1 MSGRI
6 VKLQNKN
13 VLNPFDPSGDTELNL
28 FPVSVIKGIYDEDN
42 LRLDRALQKIAV
54 YNVSLGDVKSGTTTQ
69 YDAISNA
76 IEAVYIEA
84 TNKSTLA
91 KINPGS
97 LISFLDKD
105 NKYELWQY
113 NSALTDETSIK
124 NADNWVKLESSGDLS
139 DVVKRIVALE
149 ADNTTNKANITTLFS
164 TCASLSQAITDI
176 KVDIANL
183 KTECQKLEDSKVDK
197 YSTSHYYNITS
208 SKYSYTLQR
217 IVSVPDNDGIYGTI
231 EMSFSGRSGYSIYN
245 DLLFMNANE
254 SQKVI
259 SLVTDLFYTI
269 TEMIDSKQ
277 YVTLCAINQFNPR
290 NSFQFN
296 IDISK
301 YSSAYNKTIEIT
313 GDDRPDKSFIWY
325 DDTNSTNRNL
335 NLSDVTSA
343 IAAGDYTKYLS
354 YKKGLVIKSS
364 FATSD
369 LNPVDAC
376 TLTIT
381 SADDTNGYKGA
392 DFVQYKDFIVKWDI
406 SSNGG
411 LSKIKLLSHTTTST
425 DELGNTTSST
435 SYYDTSKIYRISPTK
450 TMSNFILVGPADATN
465 TALNDNVVLIDYE
478 SIIPAGSI
486 ITLTPPASST
496 ETWLIDV
503 KTPDIYAKENS
514 IVVSQDTEGKS
525 AIGRDVR
532 KTTFKTS
539 YDTYDKLETY
549 LKTRLTDSR
558 KYIPIIKIP
567 FDGKSLHCH
576 FGLSMSIAFPSMDP
590 QFSGDLFLNVN
601 KSDFYSE
608 TCAPYIRFNFVGH
621 LDKTNI
627 LSLDDDVIA
636 NIAVMFADKDDNF
649 LTSNDITSDVKYAYI
664 CLLDFLY
671 NSTTGTLSNY
681 ITEGSISL
689 YDVPDGTITANESTE
704 STDLMYGIKGLKS
717 LTYINQ
723 FPMYASCFCSDYYIN
738 KILTQCNNLETTKQ
752 DKLTFDTTPTKDST
766 NPVTSGG
773 LKTALDA
780 ITLTAG
786 SGIQID
792 SNRINYKVF
801 NNTYT
806 VNNDNGEITLVTG
819 TTLPVYYY
827 SKVLTI
833 AFKEEGSTAAY
844 GATFIVGASN
854 WSTVNENK
862 LGIYQMFFS
871 YHTESAGVDHA
882 VMNTI
887 SGYDDKT
894 LFAYT
899 VDQVTKSDATELDKN
914 GAYDI
919 VNVYIRA
926 TVDTLTPD
934 GKGGYKTTYQNPSTN
949 ITVLNQSFHGR
960 LGGVVSNNVITY
972 LNSDYIWYG
981 VEKDYVN
988 SNTNSNWYTS
998 SSNTA
1003 ALSLQ
1008 SWTTTKPVGTYTF
1021 TKIPGYEI
1029 KDYNEQVQFKMY
1041 QFDTTPTAG
1050 STNPVTSDGISA
1062 VLKKKCSIV
1071 SEITVV
1077 EQLNLSNP
1085 VDRGIYIIKKIDS
1098 TSTTPEYGSTD
1109 SFGGSCLLPHLAIY
1123 YKDSD
1128 GIFKHAHLPIGDTKS
1143 YTSITI
1149 SSNILTLTKNDGSV
1163 ETITLP
1169 SVQSAQSDWSTTD
1182 TSDDSYILN
1191 KPTKLSSFDNDSG
1204 YDTVSSVNSKLASCL
1219 PLAGGTL
1226 TGDLIFSDSKNALK
1240 GIYGSTGNNDAWR
1253 LIGGSTETDTGWLE
1267 LASSNG
1273 GKEPIYV
1280 RQYASNAY
1288 GLFGNRVRSAT
1299 LLDRYGNTS
1308 FPGTV
1313 TASAFSGNA
1322 SSATKL
1328 ATARSITLSGN
1339 TNGTATFDG
1348 SDNITIA
1355 TSTDHAL
1362 SASLDGSG
1370 HDIESTYATKTELSS
1385 YLPLTGNAATA
1396 TKATQDGSGNVI
1408 TSTYLSVLGG
1418 SLHGPL
1424 MWNAGSLPTATSLS
1438 YILGVDS
1445 FAEGGTTRWCNASS
1459 VTVGQSY
1466 SSNFIKSNTWN
1477 WSGVGPQGTGTTVR
1491 KIASITDMSYLEI
1504 DGGTSVGTEGTKGI
1518 VKIIITYIDGIII
1531 SNNSTTNTNFG
1542 YVITSKTIGNNGKVN
1557 IDLYLQERDDLNY
1570 YNIFVSKLVG
1580 SSISFE
1586 SPSIAA
1592 VTAPSGYVAIS

>member
-76 IEAVYIEA
+76 IEAVYLEA

-124 NADNWVKLESSGDLS
+124 NADNWVKLVSSGDLS
-139 DVVKRIVALE
+139 NVVKRIVALE

-245 DLLFMNANE
+245 DLLFMNTDE

-277 YVTLCAINQFNPR
+277 YVTLCAINQYNPR
-290 NSFQFN
+290 NPFQFN

-313 GDDRPDKSFIWY
+313 GDNRPDKSFIWY

-465 TALNDNVVLIDYE
+465 TASNDNVVLIDYE

-539 YDTYDKLETY
+539 YDTYDKLKTY
-549 LKTRLTDSR
+549 LKTRLTDSG

-576 FGLSMSIAFPSMDP
+576 FGLSMSIAFASMDP

-601 KSDFYSE
+601 KSDFCSE
-608 TCAPYIRFNFVGH
+608 THSSYIRFNFIGH
-621 LDKTNI
+621 ISKTYI
-627 LSLDDDVIA
+627 SSTADDVIM

-649 LTSNDITSDVKYAYI
+649 LTTLNNITSDVKYAYI
-664 CLLDFLY
+664 CLLGFSY
-671 NSTTGTLSNY
+671 NSTTDSLSNY

-717 LTYINQ
+717 LTDINQ

-738 KILTQCNNLETTKQ
+738 KILTQCNNLETSKQ
-752 DKLTFDTTPTKDST
+752 DKLTFDVTPTKDST

-801 NNTYT
+801 NNAYT
-806 VNNDNGEITLVTG
+806 VNNDNNEITLLTG

-833 AFKEEGSTAAY
+833 AFKEEGSAAAY

-871 YHTESAGVDHA
+871 YHPENAGVDHA
-882 VMNTI
+882 VINTI

-899 VDQVTKSDATELDKN
+899 VDQVTKSDATESAKN

-919 VNVYIRA
+919 INVYIRA

-934 GKGGYKTTYQNPSTN
+934 CKGGYKTTYQNPSTN

-960 LGGVVSNNVITY
+960 LAGVVSNNVITY

-981 VEKDYVN
+981 VENDYVN
-988 SNTNSNWYTS
+988 SNTNFNWYTS

-1008 SWTTTKPVGTYTF
+1008 PWTTTKPVGTYTF

-1071 SEITVV
+1071 SEITVA
-1077 EQLNLSNP
+1077 EQTNLSNP
-1085 VDRGIYIIKKIDS
+1085 VDRGIYIIKKIDE
-1098 TSTTPEYGSTD
+1098 TSTTPEYGSAD
-1109 SFGGSCLLPHLAIY
+1109 SFGVSCLLPHLAIY

-1128 GIFKHAHLPIGDTKS
+1128 GVFKHAHLPIGEIKS

-1169 SVQSAQSDWSTTD
+1169 
-1182 TSDDSYILN
+1182 
-1191 KPTKLSSFDNDSG
+1191 
-1204 YDTVSSVNSKLASCL
+1204 TV
-1219 PLAGGTL
+1219 
-1226 TGDLIFSDSKNALK
+1226 DSK
-1240 GIYGSTGNNDAWR
+1240 GN
-1253 LIGGSTETDTGWLE
+1253 
-1267 LASSNG
+1267 
-1273 GKEPIYV
+1273 
-1280 RQYASNAY
+1280 
-1288 GLFGNRVRSAT
+1288 
-1299 LLDRYGNTS
+1299 
-1308 FPGTV
+1308 
-1313 TASAFSGNA
+1313 
-1322 SSATKL
+1322 
-1328 ATARSITLSGN
+1328 
-1339 TNGTATFDG
+1339 
-1348 SDNITIA
+1348 
-1355 TSTDHAL
+1355 
-1362 SASLDGSG
+1362 
-1370 HDIESTYATKTELSS
+1370 DIESTYATKTELNNHVTDLSNPHKVTKSQVGLGNVDNTSDIDKPISTATQTALDNKQVKGDYALNSS
-1385 YLPLTGNAATA
+1385 LDNYVLKEDGKGLSTNDYTNDEKTKLASISSGAEVNVQSDWSTTDTSADSYILNKPTALSSFTNDSGYDTVTSVNSKLGNYLPLSGGTLTGRLKWIPDSLPSSTSISGILGIINFIGGATTYWCNINDVTVGKA
-1396 TKATQDGSGNVI
+1396 TKATQDASGNNIV
-1408 TSTYLSVLGG
+1408 STYATKTELAGL
-1418 SLHGPL
+1418 PL
-1424 MWNAGSLPTATSLS
+1424 AGL
-1438 YILGVDS
+1438 
-1445 FAEGGTTRWCNASS
+1445 
-1459 VTVGQSY
+1459 
-1466 SSNFIKSNTWN
+1466 
-1477 WSGVGPQGTGTTVR
+1477 
-1491 KIASITDMSYLEI
+1491 
-1504 DGGTSVGTEGTKGI
+1504 
-1518 VKIIITYIDGIII
+1518 
-1531 SNNSTTNTNFG
+1531 
-1542 YVITSKTIGNNGKVN
+1542 
-1557 IDLYLQERDDLNY
+1557 
-1570 YNIFVSKLVG
+1570 
-1580 SSISFE
+1580 
-1586 SPSIAA
+1586 
-1592 VTAPSGYVAIS
+1592 